1 MEYRIIRQAIRGTI
15 YIARALKEKVKKRKI
30 NGSNNKKQI
39 AGLIGE
45 IFRENKDWLGRWLV
59 NFWCYQR
66 RLVFKKLS
74 GLNIQ
79 YNNSKNRDHVAHG
92 VKKESDIISKLC
104 RNRFIY
110 LVEKVSHFSI

>member
-45 IFRENKDWLGRWLV
+45 IFRENKD
-59 NFWCYQR
+59 
-66 RLVFKKLS
+66 
-74 GLNIQ
+74 
-79 YNNSKNRDHVAHG
+79 
-92 VKKESDIISKLC
+92 
-104 RNRFIY
+104 
-110 LVEKVSHFSI
+110 